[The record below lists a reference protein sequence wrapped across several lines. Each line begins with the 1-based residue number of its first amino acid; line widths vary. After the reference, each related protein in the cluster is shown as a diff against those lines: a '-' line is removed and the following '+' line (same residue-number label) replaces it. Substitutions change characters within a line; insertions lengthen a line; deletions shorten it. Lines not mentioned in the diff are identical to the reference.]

1 MELFVENLSVA
12 LDEAHIVKSASF
24 SLRRGELVAL
34 LGPNGA
40 GKTMLLRAAL
50 GLEKRAGGIARI
62 GDEDVAELAPVER
75 ARRLSY
81 LPQLRPLAW
90 PNRVYDIVSLGR
102 YAYGASPGRLAQ
114 EDETAVTE
122 AIAACDITHLAQRKV
137 DTLSGGELSRVH
149 CARAFAASTPLIV
162 ADEPAAA
169 LDPRHQF
176 RVMDLFRDFV
186 DQDSGGGGG
195 ALVVLH
201 DITLAARYADRIIW
215 MSKGKIVAEGSPVE
229 TITPERLASIYGVK
243 AKVDGVKVDIE
254 GAL

>member
-1 MELFVENLSVA
+1 MELSVENISVS
-12 LDEAHIVKSASF
+12 LDEAHLVKSASF
-24 SLRRGELVAL
+24 SLSRGELVAL

-62 GDEDVAELAPVER
+62 GDEDTAELAPVQR
-75 ARRLSY
+75 ALRLSY
-81 LPQLRPLAW
+81 LPQSRPLAW

-102 YAYGASPGRLAQ
+102 YAYGASPGQLAK
-114 EDETAVTE
+114 EDEKAVEE
-122 AIAACDITHLAQRKV
+122 AITACGIGHLATRKA

-149 CARAFAASTPLIV
+149 CARAFAARTPLIV

-176 RVMDLFRDFV
+176 RVMDLFRGFV
-186 DQDSGGGGG
+186 DQGGG

-201 DITLAARYADRIIW
+201 DIALAARYADRLLW
-215 MSKGKIVAEGSPVE
+215 MSGGEIVAEGAPVE
-229 TITPERLASIYGVK
+229 TITPERLAAVYGVK
-243 AKVDGVKVDIE
+243 ARVDGMKVDIE

>member
-1 MELFVENLSVA
+1 MELSVENISVS
-12 LDEAHIVKSASF
+12 LDEARLVKSASF
-24 SLRRGELVAL
+24 SLRRGEFVAL

-50 GLEKRAGGIARI
+50 GLEKRAGGAARI
-62 GDEDVAELAPVER
+62 GDDDTAELASVQR
-75 ARRLSY
+75 ARLLSY

-102 YAYGASPGRLAQ
+102 YAYGASPGRLMK
-114 EDETAVTE
+114 EDEKAVE
-122 AIAACDITHLAQRKV
+122 DAIAACDIAHLAMRKA

-176 RVMDLFRDFV
+176 RVMDLFRGFV
-186 DQDSGGGGG
+186 DQGGG

-201 DITLAARYADRIIW
+201 DIALAARYADRLLW
-215 MSKGKIVAEGSPVE
+215 MSCGEIVAEGAPDE
-229 TITPERLASIYGVK
+229 TITPERLAAVYGVK
-243 AKVDGVKVDIE
+243 ARVDGMKVDIE

>member
-1 MELFVENLSVA
+1 MELTAEAISVVA
-12 LDEAHIVKSASF
+12 GEARLVKDVSF
-24 SLRRGELVAL
+24 SLSAGELVAL

-50 GLEKRAGGIARI
+50 GLEKRAGGSARLG
-62 GDEDVAELAPVER
+62 GDETATLDPVIR

-81 LPQLRPLAW
+81 LPQSRPLAW

-102 YAYGASPGRLAQ
+102 YAYGAAPGRLSTDDAA
-114 EDETAVTE
+114 AVN
-122 AIAACDITHLAQRKV
+122 AALDACDIAHLAARKA

-149 CARAFAASTPLIV
+149 CARAFAGGAPLIV

-176 RVMDLFRDFV
+176 RVMDLFRRFAD
-186 DQDSGGGGG
+186 GGGG

-201 DITLAARYADRIIW
+201 DITLAARYADRIVW
-215 MSKGKIVAEGSPVE
+215 MSEGEIVAEGSPAE
-229 TITPERLASIYGVK
+229 TMTPDRLAAVYGVR
-243 AKVDGVKVDIE
+243 ARVDGAAIE
-254 GAL
+254 IDGAL

>member
-1 MELFVENLSVA
+1 MELSVNAISVA
-12 LDEAHIVKSASF
+12 AGAARLVKDVSF
-24 SLRRGELVAL
+24 SLSTGELVAL

-40 GKTMLLRAAL
+40 GKTMLLRASL
-50 GLEKRAGGIARI
+50 GLEKRAGGSARLGGEETATLDAVI
-62 GDEDVAELAPVER
+62 R

-81 LPQLRPLAW
+81 LPQTRPLAW

-102 YAYGASPGRLAQ
+102 YAYGAAPGRLSA
-114 EDETAVTE
+114 EDASAVEE
-122 AIAACDITHLAQRKV
+122 AIAACDIAHLAARKA

-149 CARAFAASTPLIV
+149 CARAFAGGAPLIV

-176 RVMDLFRDFV
+176 RVMDLFRRFADK
-186 DQDSGGGGG
+186 GGG

-201 DITLAARYADRIIW
+201 DIALAARYADRILW
-215 MSKGKIVAEGSPVE
+215 MNEGEIVAEGPPAE
-229 TITPERLASIYGVK
+229 TVTPERLAAVYGVS
-243 AKVDGVKVDIE
+243 ARVDGGTIDID